1 MSSLQLSLAIKDAH
15 IPKDLPIDDPR
26 FSTVYSLLHSTLVE
40 NAKLSLRL
48 EEAQK
53 RIEELRVGSE
63 GQLAVGDGAAEK
75 KEETSDQSAINQ
87 EAISL
92 VVDLE
97 EDLNTTRSQLDLLLT
112 KLNEAYSDYI
122 ELATSSCT
130 LIQSEL
136 TIQEDLVDRI
146 NQVEHQYNNL
156 RRRAIEKVEA

>member
-1 MSSLQLSLAIKDAH
+1 LSSLQLSLAIKDAP
-15 IPKDLPIDDPR
+15 IPKDLPVDDPR
-26 FSTVYSLLHSTLVE
+26 FSTVYSLLHSTLLE

-48 EEAQK
+48 EVAQK
-53 RIEELRVGSE
+53 RIDE
-63 GQLAVGDGAAEK
+63 LAVGSPVPEK
-75 KEETSDQSAINQ
+75 KEEPKKEEPNDQSALNQ

-97 EDLNTTRSQLDLLLT
+97 EDLNSARSQLDLLLT

-146 NQVEHQYNNL
+146 NQVESQYNNL